1 MKTLQVGEVT
11 EAMELLMMAQNY
23 QDQIDLI
30 SVKITRLLGGVKDDI
45 IHEIVDEAVL
55 NKESVDWIVEEI
67 KAWENYRL
75 EHKVTG

>member
-23 QDQIDLI
+23 QDQVDLI
-30 SVKITRLLGGVKDDI
+30 SVKITRLLGGVKDDL
-45 IHEIVDEAVL
+45 IHEIVDQAVL
-55 NKESVDWIVEEI
+55 NKESIQWVVEEI
-67 KAWENYRL
+67 KDWEKYRQ

>member
-1 MKTLQVGEVT
+1 MKTLQVGEVS

-30 SVKITRLLGGVKDDI
+30 TGKITRLLGGVKDDI
-45 IHEIVDEAVL
+45 IHEIVDQAVL
-55 NKESVDWIVEEI
+55 NKESLDWIVEEV
-67 KAWENYRL
+67 KDWENYRL

>member
-1 MKTLQVGEVT
+1 MKTLQVGEVS

-30 SVKITRLLGGVKDDI
+30 TGKITRLLGGIKDDI
-45 IHEIVDEAVL
+45 IHEIVDQAVL
-55 NKESVDWIVEEI
+55 NKESLDWIVEEV
-67 KAWENYRL
+67 KDWENYRL